1 MPGSPAS
8 SERDRRAVPRIC
20 SIVALP
26 VALVIAV
33 AGCGGDDGR
42 TTSST
47 TTTSSVRPP
56 AQVRVFV
63 LNGSGV
69 DQAAATKADEL
80 RALDYAI
87 AGVGNAPEQP
97 GTVVACRPGFD
108 GETVELA
115 GVLGT
120 VTIVE
125 FPDPEP
131 DGVEEADCIVGL
143 GRA

>member
-1 MPGSPAS
+1 MIGA
-8 SERDRRAVPRIC
+8 
-20 SIVALP
+20 VAL
-26 VALVIAV
+26 ALVTA
-33 AGCGGDDGR
+33 ACGGDG
-42 TTSST
+42 SST
-47 TTTSSVRPP
+47 TASTTSTTSVRPP

-69 DQAAATKADEL
+69 DQAAATKASEL

-87 AGVGNAPEQP
+87 AGIGNAPEQP

-108 GETVELA
+108 GETVALA
-115 GVLGT
+115 GVLGK

>member
-1 MPGSPAS
+1 V
-8 SERDRRAVPRIC
+8 RRGRARAFAAVGL
-20 SIVALP
+20 AL
-26 VALVIAV
+26 ALATT
-33 AGCGGDDGR
+33 ACGDDGGL

-47 TTTSSVRPP
+47 TTTTRVRPP

-87 AGVGNAPEQP
+87 AGIGNAPEQP
-97 GTVVACRPGFD
+97 GTVVACRTGFD
-108 GETVELA
+108 GETVALA
-115 GVLGT
+115 AVLGT
-120 VTIVE
+120 VTIVA
-125 FPDPEP
+125 FPDPVP
-131 DGVEEADCIVGL
+131 VGVEEADCIVGL